1 MPPMELWH
9 VIVLALVQALT
20 EFLPVSSSGHLGLVG
35 FFLGWPYQ
43 GLTFDLALHFGTL
56 TAVLI
61 YYRRDLW
68 LMGAAVLT
76 SGQSESDRQ
85 HRRLG
90 WGLVIATI
98 PALIA
103 GVSMGDALAESLR
116 APLLIAINLIVF
128 GVVLGAADRFGRK
141 QRDVWSVSFRDA
153 LLIGLAQVLAL
164 IPGVSRSGITMTAGL
179 AMGLSR
185 VDAARYTFLM
195 SVPVTAAA
203 CAHGAMNLIKS
214 TESVDLTAFVVGAAV
229 AAVAGLGCIHFLLGF
244 LRRAGMLP
252 FVIYRIAL
260 GIAVLGLL
268 AARS

>member
-1 MPPMELWH
+1 MELWH
-9 VIVLALVQALT
+9 VVILALVQALT

-68 LMGAAVLT
+68 RMATALL
-76 SGQSESDRQ
+76 SRGQSAIDVQ

-90 WGLVIATI
+90 WGLVIATV

-103 GVSMGDALAESLR
+103 GVAMGDALAVSLR
-116 APLLIAINLIVF
+116 SPLLIAINLIVF
-128 GVVLGAADRFGRK
+128 GVVLGVVDRHAR
-141 QRDVWSVSFRDA
+141 QSRDVWSVGLRDA

-179 AMGLSR
+179 ALGLSR

-203 CAHGAMNLIKS
+203 SAHGLLTLLRS
-214 TESVDLTAFVVGAAV
+214 GESIDVWAFVIGAAI
-229 AAVAGLGCIHFLLGF
+229 AAIAGLGCIHFLLGF

-252 FVIYRIAL
+252 FVVYRIAL
-260 GIAVLGLL
+260 GIAVLVML
-268 AARS
+268 AVAA

>member
-1 MPPMELWH
+1 MELWH
-9 VIVLALVQALT
+9 VVVLALVQALT

-68 LMGAAVLT
+68 RMAAAVL
-76 SGQSESDRQ
+76 SRGQSATDQQ

-90 WGLVIATI
+90 WGLVIATV

-103 GVSMGDALAESLR
+103 GAAMGDVLAESLR
-116 APLLIAINLIVF
+116 SPLLIAINLIVF
-128 GVVLGAADRFGRK
+128 GVVLGVVDRHAR
-141 QRDVWSVSFRDA
+141 QNRDVWSVGLRDA

-179 AMGLSR
+179 ALGLSR

-203 CAHGAMNLIKS
+203 SAHGLLTLLRS
-214 TESVDLTAFVVGAAV
+214 GESIDVSAFVIGAAI
-229 AAVAGLGCIHFLLGF
+229 AAIAGLGCIHFLLGF

-260 GIAVLGLL
+260 GIAVLLMLAL
-268 AARS
+268 AA

>member
-1 MPPMELWH
+1 MELWH

-68 LMGAAVLT
+68 RMSAAVL
-76 SGQSESDRQ
+76 SRGQSEHDVR

-98 PALIA
+98 PALTVGA
-103 GVSMGDALAESLR
+103 AMGDAFAESLR
-116 APLLIAINLIVF
+116 TPWLIAIDLIVF
-128 GVVLGAADRFGRK
+128 GVLLGIADYLGRK
-141 QRDVWSVSFRDA
+141 QRDIWTVSYRDA
-153 LLIGLAQVLAL
+153 LLIGLAEAMAL

-179 AMGLSR
+179 ALGLTR

-195 SVPVTAAA
+195 SVPITAAA
-203 CAHGAMNLIKS
+203 SAHGLMTAIKS
-214 TESVDLTAFVVGAAV
+214 TESVDLTAFAIGAGV
-229 AAVAGLGCIHFLLGF
+229 AAVAGLGCIHFLLRF

-252 FVIYRIAL
+252 FVVYRI
-260 GIAVLGLL
+260 VLGVTVLVML
-268 AARS
+268 AR

>member
-1 MPPMELWH
+1 MELWH
-9 VIVLALVQALT
+9 VVVLALVQALT

-68 LMGAAVLT
+68 AMTRAVL
-76 SGQSESDRQ
+76 SRGPSLADQQ

-90 WGLVIATI
+90 WGLVASTV
-98 PALIA
+98 PAVIV
-103 GVSMGDALAESLR
+103 GVAMGDALAESLR

-128 GVVLGAADRFGRK
+128 GIVLGIADRLGSK
-141 QRDVWSVSFRDA
+141 QRDVWTVGYRDA
-153 LLIGLAQVLAL
+153 LLIGLAQALAL

-179 AMGLSR
+179 AMGLTR

-195 SVPVTAAA
+195 SVPITAAA
-203 CAHGAMNLIKS
+203 CAHGLLNLLKS
-214 TESVDLTAFVVGAAV
+214 SEAVDVWAFVIGAAV

-252 FVIYRIAL
+252 FVVYRIAL
-260 GIAVLGLL
+260 GAAVLGVL
-268 AARS
+268 ALNS

>member
-1 MPPMELWH
+1 MELWH

-68 LMGAAVLT
+68 RMAAAVL
-76 SGQSESDRQ
+76 SQQQSVADVQ

-90 WGLVIATI
+90 WGLVIATV

-103 GVSMGDALAESLR
+103 GAAMGDALAESLR
-116 APLLIAINLIVF
+116 SPLLIAVNLIVF
-128 GVVLGAADRFGRK
+128 GVVLGVVDRHAG
-141 QRDVWSVSFRDA
+141 QNRDIWSVGLRDA

-179 AMGLSR
+179 ALGLSR

-203 CAHGAMNLIKS
+203 SAHGLLS
-214 TESVDLTAFVVGAAV
+214 LLRSGESVDVSAFVIGAAV

-244 LRRAGMLP
+244 LRRAGLLP
-252 FVIYRIAL
+252 FVIYRVAL
-260 GIAVLGLL
+260 GIAVLVMLAL
-268 AARS
+268 AA

>member
-1 MPPMELWH
+1 MLPMELWH
-9 VIVLALVQALT
+9 VFLLALVQALT
-20 EFLPVSSSGHLGLVG
+20 EFLPVSSSGHLALVG

-68 LMGAAVLT
+68 LMGEAVLS
-76 SGQSESDRQ
+76 SGQTESDRQ

-103 GVSMGDALAESLR
+103 GVSMGDVLAESLR
-116 APLLIAINLIVF
+116 APLLIAINLIAF

-141 QRDVWSVSFRDA
+141 NRNIWDLSLREA
-153 LLIGLAQVLAL
+153 LLIGLAQALAL

-179 AMGLSR
+179 ALGLSR

-203 CAHGAMNLIKS
+203 CAHGALSLIRS
-214 TESVDLTAFVVGAAV
+214 TESVDMTAFVVGAIV
-229 AAVAGLGCIHFLLGF
+229 AALAGLACIHFLLGF

-260 GIAVLGLL
+260 GIVVLLL
-268 AARS
+268 LVLRA